1 MQIGVWRSSVKIAG
15 RILFGLLLMAAMLG
29 CDSME
34 LTIAVAPGVS
44 GTLEVANANDTEWI
58 DARLVVEI
66 VESDNSTTE
75 CMERTVGSWQP
86 GDTVSVPICG
96 NKIRLT
102 LTTGGETARFSY
114 ANGQL
119 FRRFGRKEVPVPN
132 S

>member
-1 MQIGVWRSSVKIAG
+1 MKIAG

-34 LTIAVAPGVS
+34 LTIAVAPGAS

-66 VESDNSTTE
+66 VESDNSTTG
-75 CMERTVGSWQP
+75 CAERTVGSWQP
-86 GDTVSVPICG
+86 GDTVTVPVCG
-96 NKIRLT
+96 NKIRFT
-102 LTTGGETARFSY
+102 LTTGGEVARFSY

-119 FRRFGRKEVPVPN
+119 FRIFGRKEVPVPG